1 MDSPLRRYGRLWIAA
16 LACCV
21 LVALTGAV
29 LYLRTPDAA
38 PRAAVPTPPPAPTSA
53 PATTSAAVPP
63 PASLPVIDY
72 NPAPKGFPADPE
84 PAGRTRTAEGLH
96 ARSNIGVYDAPGG
109 TPLAFLAP
117 TILGVRVTVPIVAR
131 QAGWVA
137 VLLPSANRTI
147 GWTPPG
153 DWELAALRDQLVV
166 HKGSHT
172 MEWYRDDALVKSWP
186 VTLGTR
192 ATPTPLGRTFVLG
205 RSRLA
210 GDVYAD
216 TDVFAL
222 GAIPDDPE
230 AVPAGLRGAH
240 IGIHTWYNDYTLG
253 KDDTDGCI
261 RLTKAGQQQLLQE
274 IAPGTSVVVLD

>member
-1 MDSPLRRYGRLWIAA
+1 MLA
-16 LACCV
+16 ACCV
-21 LVALTGAV
+21 LAALVGAV
-29 LYLRTPDAA
+29 VRWGSAGPA
-38 PRAAVPTPPPAPTSA
+38 PRAASSAPTTATVPTSA
-53 PATTSAAVPP
+53 PPTTPAAVPP
-63 PASLPVIDY
+63 PAGLPVITYD
-72 NPAPKGFPADPE
+72 PAPKGFPADPE

-96 ARSNIGVYDAPGG
+96 PKSNLGVYDAPGG

-117 TILGVRVTVPIVAR
+117 TILGVPVTVPIVAR
-131 QAGWVA
+131 SAGWVA

-147 GWTPPG
+147 AWTPPG
-153 DWELAALRDQLVV
+153 DWDVTPLRDQIVV

-172 MEWYRDDALVKSWP
+172 LEWYRDDALMRSWP
-186 VTLGTR
+186 VTLGAK

-205 RSRLA
+205 RSSLV
-210 GDVYAD
+210 GDVYAG

-253 KDDTDGCI
+253 KDDTDGCV
-261 RLTKAGQQQLLQE
+261 RLTKSGQQLLLKE
-274 IAPGTSVVVLD
+274 IVPGTSVVVVD